1 MTVDGICFV
10 VKTRIDRER
19 RTSPADR
26 IRKVALMQGL
36 RSRKR
41 MAKVVSRVP
50 IHPIADPSSTSVP
63 SSAGTRSQG
72 SEQDVCP
79 DPPSQ
84 TPAANT
90 SVASTIAVPEPD
102 PTSVTTSPEPDA
114 DSTPSDGADDDTS
127 SFADEN
133 GFDDHPGGLEDE
145 SELDGVEVEESEL
158 DGVEDSAPEVDG
170 GSSNAEYPAATGDGI
185 SFPITD

>member
-1 MTVDGICFV
+1 MTADGICFV

-50 IHPIADPSSTSVP
+50 IHPIAGPSSTSVP

-102 PTSVTTSPEPDA
+102 RTSVNTSPEPDA

-133 GFDDHPGGLEDE
+133 GFDDQPGGLEDE
-145 SELDGVEVEESEL
+145 SELDGVEN
-158 DGVEDSAPEVDG
+158 SAPEVDG
-170 GSSNAEYPAATGDGI
+170 GSSNAEYPAATGDGT